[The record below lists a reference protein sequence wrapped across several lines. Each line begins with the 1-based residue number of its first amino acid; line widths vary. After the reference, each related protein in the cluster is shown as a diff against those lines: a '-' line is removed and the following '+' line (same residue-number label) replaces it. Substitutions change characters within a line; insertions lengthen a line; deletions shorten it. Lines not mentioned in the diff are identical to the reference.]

1 MLLVLREDVQPPAT
15 DLVTILGDYLNRH
28 MQNILV
34 VNDKVDR
41 RTQMPM
47 LPISEPDRELLVR
60 YEPDTHRM
68 YLTAKHFKNDC
79 VDMQVNYKETL
90 AQLKKQGIYLTTE
103 VKRLSKGMKVITPGV
118 YSLVFDTSVNGF
130 LNMHDLIGI
139 DMPVPPEVSE
149 WAEDM
154 EDTEQVDESSGG

>member
-1 MLLVLREDVQPPAT
+1 
-15 DLVTILGDYLNRH
+15 VTIIGDYLNRH

-34 VNDKVDR
+34 VNDNVDR

-47 LPISEPDRELLVR
+47 LPQLEPKGELLVR

-68 YLTAKHFKNDC
+68 YIAAKHFKNDC
-79 VDMQVNYKETL
+79 VDMQINYKETL
-90 AQLKKQGIYLTTE
+90 NQLKKQGIFLKPE

-130 LNMHDLIGI
+130 LNIDGLVGI
-139 DMPVPPEVSE
+139 DS
-149 WAEDM
+149 AEQPDGA
-154 EDTEQVDESSGG
+154 EQTDESGGD